1 MAVVLLKPPKNKLAP
16 LVDELEEIKT
26 QIDELRAREAEIKA
40 VLLESGKEQVLG
52 THFKVLISRYSVTKL
67 DTAKIRRDMP
77 PAWIKKYSRSTKATR
92 VSIEKRK
99 IAKEIKERI
108 KKVS

>member
-1 MAVVLLKPPKNKLAP
+1 MAIVLLKPKNKLAP

-26 QIDELRAREAEIKA
+26 QIDELRAREAEIKV

-52 THFKVLISRYSVTKL
+52 THFKVLISRYSITKL

-77 PAWIKKYSRSTKATR
+77 PAWIKKYSRTTKATR

-99 IAKEIKERI
+99 AAKEIREIMQRRGL
-108 KKVS
+108 

>member
-1 MAVVLLKPPKNKLAP
+1 MAIVLLSPKNKLAP
-16 LVDELEEIKT
+16 LVDELEQIKS
-26 QIDELRAREAEIKA
+26 QIDELKAREAEIKA

-52 THFKVLISRYSVTKL
+52 THFKVLVSRYVVTKL

-92 VSIEKRK
+92 VSIERRK
-99 IAKEIKERI
+99 IAKEIKTRI
-108 KKVS
+108 KKLA